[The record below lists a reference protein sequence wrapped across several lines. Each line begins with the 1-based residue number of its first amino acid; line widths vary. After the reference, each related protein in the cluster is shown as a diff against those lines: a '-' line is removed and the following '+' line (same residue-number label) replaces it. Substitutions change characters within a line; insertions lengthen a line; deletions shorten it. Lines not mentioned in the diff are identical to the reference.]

1 MTEPH
6 ARTAYPPYTP
16 AADEPPHATPPPA
29 PPPSAAGSFSRE
41 AASEPLVTPP
51 PAVPQ
56 HGLARFDQH
65 DAAHRYALLAVSA
78 DEGRIVATPDPDV
91 RTAEGYL
98 RMTARILLEAPSKKP
113 WRSIG
118 VISAQEGEGRSAAAV
133 NLAVCLGRAKG
144 RRGRVLLVD
153 GDARYRTL
161 SRMFCGTDAS
171 GAPEGEG
178 PRHPMLIGTALDGVD
193 LMTAPILDDG
203 LTLSAPGAWIETFE
217 ELGALYP
224 HIVVDCPSVLD
235 NPEGLVLRECVQ
247 NLVVVVRAGHT
258 PRRLVQKAIGHLGDR
273 VLGVIVNGSS
283 DRASPTDRWSS

>member
-1 MTEPH
+1 
-6 ARTAYPPYTP
+6 
-16 AADEPPHATPPPA
+16 
-29 PPPSAAGSFSRE
+29 
-41 AASEPLVTPP
+41 LVTPP

-78 DEGRIVATPDPDV
+78 DEGRIVATPDPDA

-171 GAPEGEG
+171 SAPEGEG
-178 PRHPMLIGTALDGVD
+178 PRHPMLIGPALDGVG

-203 LTLSAPGAWIETFE
+203 SSLSAPGAWIETFE
-217 ELGALYP
+217 ELG
-224 HIVVDCPSVLD
+224 PSTLTTRTTAR
-235 NPEGLVLRECVQ
+235 PCST
-247 NLVVVVRAGHT
+247 T
-258 PRRLVQKAIGHLGDR
+258 PRASCCASACRTWSSWCAPATRRGAWSRRPSATSGI
-273 VLGVIVNGSS
+273 GSS
-283 DRASPTDRWSS
+283 A